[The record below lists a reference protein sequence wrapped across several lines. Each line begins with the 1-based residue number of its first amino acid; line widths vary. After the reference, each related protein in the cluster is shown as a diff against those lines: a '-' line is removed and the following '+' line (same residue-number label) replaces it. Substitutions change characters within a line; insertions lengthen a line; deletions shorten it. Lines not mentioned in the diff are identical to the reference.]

1 MDDCRTTSKNH
12 DRDGDAK
19 QKGEKPVEKDEME
32 AKEGFQEEVLAQFS
46 LQEEYVQ
53 PEKGGVPVQGA
64 GNALNRRKLVRSNVS
79 SLNSSCHFWL
89 LRMKFEPPSA
99 FPSCIFYFND

>member
-1 MDDCRTTSKNH
+1 MDDCRTTGKNH
-12 DRDGDAK
+12 DTDGDAK
-19 QKGEKPVEKDEME
+19 QKGEKPVGKDEME

-53 PEKGGVPVQGA
+53 PEKGGVPVQGT
-64 GNALNRRKLVRSNVS
+64 GNSLNRRKLVRRN
-79 SLNSSCHFWL
+79 FWL